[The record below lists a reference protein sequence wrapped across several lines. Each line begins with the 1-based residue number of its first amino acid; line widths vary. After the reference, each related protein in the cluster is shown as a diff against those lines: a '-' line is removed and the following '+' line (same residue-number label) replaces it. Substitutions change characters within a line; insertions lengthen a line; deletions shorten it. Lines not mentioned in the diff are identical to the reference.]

1 MNLWINV
8 AHNATEVLS
17 VVLIFRLLWLQDKQN
32 GIYRTFVAFLLAQI
46 FSTLG
51 YYACYWWQQLDY
63 RIVWSITTSIV
74 AGFSLVL
81 VYALAKAVLAE
92 LPGVL
97 RISKIILKVVF
108 PLAIIIAF
116 STSRSEYWL
125 TPAKNRYGGIDRL
138 FNAFLV
144 ADKGIA
150 FASVLFLLIIF
161 AFILWFPV
169 KMSRNLAI
177 FSIGLV
183 VYFACKAG
191 LELLTI
197 YHLTSSHARSIY
209 GVCINV
215 TLALCFIYWIVF
227 IDAKGRSAEV
237 RIGHSWRSDEQKR
250 LIEQMEAL
258 NGVLMRTSQ
267 RLPL

>member
-1 MNLWINV
+1 M
-8 AHNATEVLS
+8 
-17 VVLIFRLLWLQDKQN
+17 
-32 GIYRTFVAFLLAQI
+32 
-46 FSTLG
+46 
-51 YYACYWWQQLDY
+51 
-63 RIVWSITTSIV
+63 
-74 AGFSLVL
+74 
-81 VYALAKAVLAE
+81 
-92 LPGVL
+92 
-97 RISKIILKVVF
+97 
-108 PLAIIIAF
+108 
-116 STSRSEYWL
+116 
-125 TPAKNRYGGIDRL
+125 
-138 FNAFLV
+138 

-150 FASVLFLLIIF
+150 FASVLILLIIF

-197 YHLTSSHARSIY
+197 YHLASSHERSIY

-215 TLALCFIYWIVF
+215 ILALCFLYWIAF
-227 IDAKGRSAEV
+227 IDAKGRAAEV
-237 RIGHSWRSDEQKR
+237 RMGHAWRSDEQKR

-258 NGVLMRTSQ
+258 NSVLMRTSQ